1 VDRFHLKDLPMTRLL
16 LAALLL
22 SLAAC
27 KDAPPPAQAATV
39 KPEPKA
45 QPNLQ
50 AHPNEELAIR
60 VRRALEQ
67 AGKIDAPAIDIT
79 ATDGVVTLFGTAGTK
94 DERERAGRVAAK
106 VDGVKSV
113 ENKLVVVRGS

>member
-1 VDRFHLKDLPMTRLL
+1 MPRLL

-27 KDAPPPAQAATV
+27 KEAPPPVQAATA
-39 KPEPKA
+39 KPQA
-45 QPNLQ
+45 QAPSSPVDPNQ
-50 AHPNEELAIR
+50 ELSIR
-60 VRRALEQ
+60 VRRALEE
-67 AGKIDAPAIDIT
+67 AGKIDAAAIDIS

-94 DERERAGRVAAK
+94 DERERAAQVAAK

>member
-1 VDRFHLKDLPMTRLL
+1 MPRLL
-16 LAALLL
+16 LAALFL

-27 KDAPPPAQAATV
+27 KEAPPPVQAAIAKPQAQAPSRPV
-39 KPEPKA
+39 D
-45 QPNLQ
+45 
-50 AHPNEELAIR
+50 PNEELSIR
-60 VRRALEQ
+60 VRRALEE
-67 AGKIDAPAIDIT
+67 AGKIDAAAIDIS

-94 DERERAGRVAAK
+94 DERERAAQVAAK

>member
-1 VDRFHLKDLPMTRLL
+1 MPKLL

-27 KDAPPPAQAATV
+27 KEAPPPVQAATTA
-39 KPEPKA
+39 KPQA
-45 QPNLQ
+45 QAPSRPVD
-50 AHPNEELAIR
+50 PNEELSIR
-60 VRRALEQ
+60 VRRALEE
-67 AGKIDAPAIDIT
+67 AGKIDAAAIDIS

-94 DERERAGRVAAK
+94 DERERAAQVAAK

>member
-1 VDRFHLKDLPMTRLL
+1 MMRLL
-16 LAALLL
+16 LAVLLL

-27 KDAPPPAQAATV
+27 KDAPPPVQAATV

-45 QPNLQ
+45 QPSLQ
-50 AHPNEELAIR
+50 APKADPNEELAIR

-113 ENKLVVVRGS
+113 QNKLVVVRGS

>member
-1 VDRFHLKDLPMTRLL
+1 MPRLL

-27 KDAPPPAQAATV
+27 KEAPPPVQAATA
-39 KPEPKA
+39 KPQA
-45 QPNLQ
+45 QAPSRPVDPVD
-50 AHPNEELAIR
+50 PNEELSIR
-60 VRRALEQ
+60 VRRALEE
-67 AGKIDAPAIDIT
+67 AGKIDAAAIDIS

-94 DERERAGRVAAK
+94 DERERAAQVAAK